1 MLWSFIFLFYNKGCI
16 MTKRKK
22 SETRE
27 IHPIGFTLVE
37 LLVVIAIIG
46 ILIAL
51 LLPAVQAAR
60 EAARR
65 MQCTNNLKQMG
76 LALHNYHDA
85 IKCFPP
91 GVLYHDHLDISA
103 NHSIAPGSSVR
114 LYCGMVG
121 WPAFLLPFIEQQA
134 LFDQIDFSR
143 PMYTDCVPHPYCFG
157 GATADYMRPD
167 GDPVNEIPGT
177 SAPSSFL
184 CPSSPSSRPKGTQKD
199 YGIASMDWGERNDPP
214 LNSATNRTHFVI
226 FFQNSNKGLGA
237 VTDGTSNT
245 LMILEKSSVVKPH
258 QAMND
263 NLHADPGYNSFLF
276 ENHAAMGLAFMTV
289 CNVANIPINA
299 GKLPGNVHLR
309 GARGY
314 HTGGINAARF
324 DGSVSFISET
334 VDFMT
339 YANTFTAS
347 NGETN
352 TLP

>member
-1 MLWSFIFLFYNKGCI
+1 MKTSKVKLGGGGNLGA
-16 MTKRKK
+16 
-22 SETRE
+22 
-27 IHPIGFTLVE
+27 FTLVE

-65 MQCTNNLKQMG
+65 MQCSNNLKQMG
-76 LALHNYHDA
+76 LAVHNYHDS

-91 GVLYHDHLDISA
+91 GVMYHEILDTSE
-103 NHSIAPGSSVR
+103 NHSIGPGYS

-121 WPAFLLPFIEQQA
+121 WAAFLLPYMEQQA
-134 LFDQIDFSR
+134 LYSQIDFSKT
-143 PMYTDCVPHPYCFG
+143 MYTSYVPHPYCLG
-157 GATADYMRPD
+157 GSTADYMKPD
-167 GDPVNEIPGT
+167 GNPDNQIPCS
-177 SAPSSFL
+177 SAPATFI
-184 CPSSPSSRPKGTQKD
+184 CPTSPSSLTKGTQKD
-199 YGIASMDWGERNDPP
+199 YGIASMDWGERTSPP
-214 LNSATNRTHFVI
+214 LNSSTNRTQMVI
-226 FFQNSNKGLGA
+226 FFHNSGKNMGA

-245 LMILEKSSVVKPH
+245 LMILEKSSVLKPH

-263 NLHADPGYNSFLF
+263 SLHADPGYNPFLF
-276 ENHAAMGLAFMTV
+276 ESHTASGMAFMTV

-309 GARGY
+309 GVRGY
-314 HTGGINAARF
+314 HTSGINAGRF

-334 VDFMT
+334 VDFQT

-347 NGETN
+347 NGEAN